1 MFLKRIIKDKLA
13 FIKLLFL
20 PKKGIPI
27 LMYHSVAHN
36 NVFFTIKLKTFEKQ
50 MKYLKD
56 KDYNV
61 IKLSD
66 LISFL
71 GSNKELPKKTV
82 VLTFDDGFE
91 DNYTNVFPVLKK
103 YNFPAAI
110 FLITGLINKEMNNSQ
125 NIPLKILNWEQ
136 IQEMHQSGLIDFQPH
151 TVNHQEINE
160 EEIINS
166 KKDIEERLNKKC
178 EYFAYPRGVYNDEVI
193 EILKNNGFKASR
205 TVENGKV
212 NKDDDL
218 FKLKRVSVNSTTSL
232 IQFKAIV

>member
-1 MFLKRIIKDKLA
+1 MFLKRIIKDKLS
-13 FIKLLFL
+13 FVSLFFP
-20 PKKGIPI
+20 PKKGISV
-27 LMYHSVAHN
+27 LMYHSVDRN
-36 NVFFTIKLKTFEKQ
+36 NVFFTVNPEMFKKQ

-56 KDYNV
+56 KGYNV

-66 LISFL
+66 LVSLLEF
-71 GSNKELPKKTV
+71 NKELPKKTV
-82 VLTFDDGFE
+82 VLTFDDGFD

-103 YNFPAAI
+103 YNFPATI
-110 FLITGLINKEMNNSQ
+110 FLITGLVNKEMNNSQ

-151 TVNHQEINE
+151 TVNHQELNE
-160 EEIINS
+160 NEIVNS
-166 KKDIEERLNKKC
+166 KKDIEEKLNKKC